1 MTVKVIVAEI
11 SHLLV
16 GNLEPLGSKTE
27 RSTPQ
32 PCDRFDVFVTGIVVY
47 AATIAA
53 HDDQR
58 AFLLVFTE
66 IGLHVHEARDVARL
80 DRVRNIGHALSSASA
95 ILRNSSGSVT
105 P

>member
-1 MTVKVIVAEI
+1 
-11 SHLLV
+11 
-16 GNLEPLGSKTE
+16 
-27 RSTPQ
+27 
-32 PCDRFDVFVTGIVVY
+32 
-47 AATIAA
+47 
-53 HDDQR
+53 
-58 AFLLVFTE
+58 VFTE